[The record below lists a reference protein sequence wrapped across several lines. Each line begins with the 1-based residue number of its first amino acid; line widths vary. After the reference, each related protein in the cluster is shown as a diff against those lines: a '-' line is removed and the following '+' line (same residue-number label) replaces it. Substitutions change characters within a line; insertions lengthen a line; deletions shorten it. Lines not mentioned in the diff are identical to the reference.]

1 MSEHNS
7 DREKLLAF
15 NIENEKDFYTINI
28 NEMNNNIDNKLNYA
42 LKTLHKTQNVGINI
56 LNNLDDHRSQILN
69 MKNKTE
75 HINNNI
81 TKSNNILNKMKK
93 TYEQNK
99 CTSIIIIIVAII
111 IITLIVIL
119 VVTK

>member
-7 DREKLLAF
+7 DREKLLAS
-15 NIENEKDFYTINI
+15 NIDNDKDFYTINI

-42 LKTLHKTQNVGINI
+42 LKTLHETQNVGINI
-56 LNNLDDHRSQILN
+56 LNNLDDQRTQILN

-81 TKSNNILNKMKK
+81 TKSNNILNKIKK

-99 CTSIIIIIVAII
+99 CMGIIIIIVAII